1 MCGCWVRLLAW
12 RLVGKQ
18 AWLRLR
24 GREPPASIG
33 EPDTVSA
40 FNLKPSVRRGESHGI
55 VDVIEAK
62 AIGNI
67 VGHDPATG
75 VLVRCRL
82 LGSDEEAARH
92 PIGLL
97 ILWHC
102 RPRCLL
108 GYVEND

>member
-1 MCGCWVRLLAW
+1 
-12 RLVGKQ
+12 
-18 AWLRLR
+18 
-24 GREPPASIG
+24 
-33 EPDTVSA
+33 VSA
-40 FNLKPSVRRGESHGI
+40 FDLEPSLRRGESHGI

-82 LGSDEEAARH
+82 LGSDKESARH

-97 ILWHC
+97 VCGIVDLAVFVALKRLSGFERFFNVDTVRNARIRFVNC
-102 RPRCLL
+102 RGLRALTRR
-108 GYVEND
+108 Y